1 MNKDK
6 EIRIAI
12 IGCGM
17 ISHRHMTVIDN
28 LKRRGHKL
36 TVVAAAEI
44 DKDRLEAFGKQ
55 YGIPEDCLYQD
66 FREMLKRDDIDE
78 VEVCVHNNLHTSV
91 ATAVMA
97 AGFPCYSEK
106 PMAASYADAKILYDA
121 QKKYG
126 QKLAIQIS
134 SIYNPQTRIAKRLIE
149 NGDLGKVYHARS
161 VGHRRQGRPGY
172 DMPFFSPAFI
182 DPKIGVHGPLFD
194 LGIYHL
200 AQMLYVMGMPEL
212 ESVYGFTSCDYWTD
226 PAIDRITNRT
236 APVEDLSVGLARFK
250 GGLSMDIYEDWA
262 MHMDEIGPSFI
273 AGSLGGLKF
282 TDVDQTGGPMAV
294 PASGQI
300 VGGGILQKPRLEWFG
315 VNKEGELFA
324 NKLECA
330 IGDITGQQEL
340 MLHPEME
347 MYNDNQLQ
355 WYSYLRGDL
364 TDETRIDSPYIA
376 MKTAFLSEG
385 VMLSNELGR
394 SVTAEE
400 INEKAKSIALR
411 EQETPFGTIHYDFDE
426 YRPD

>member
-1 MNKDK
+1 MKKDQ

-28 LKRRGHKL
+28 LKRLGHKL
-36 TVVAAAEI
+36 TVVAAAEVN
-44 DKDRLEAFGKQ
+44 KDRLEAFGKQ
-55 YGIPEDCLYQD
+55 YGLPEDRLYQD

-91 ATAVMA
+91 ACAVMA
-97 AGFPCYSEK
+97 AGYPCYSEK
-106 PMAASYADAKILYDA
+106 PMSASYADAKILYDA

-134 SIYNPQTRIAKRLIE
+134 SIYNPQTRIAKKMIAE
-149 NGDLGKVYHARS
+149 GKLGKVYHARS

-172 DMPFFSPAFI
+172 DMPFFSPDFI
-182 DPKIGVHGPLFD
+182 DPVVGVHGPLFD

-200 AQMLYVMGMPEL
+200 AQMLYVLGMPEL
-212 ESVYGFTSCDYWTD
+212 ESVYGVTTCDYWTD
-226 PAIDRITNRT
+226 PRLDKVTGRT
-236 APVEDLSVGLARFK
+236 APVEDLSVAIARFK
-250 GGLSMDIYEDWA
+250 GGISMDIYEDWA
-262 MHMDEIGPSFI
+262 IHMDQIGTSFI

-282 TDVDQTGGPMAV
+282 LDVDQTGGPMAV
-294 PASGQI
+294 PAGGQI
-300 VGGGILQKPRLEWFG
+300 VGGGDLQIPRLEWFG
-315 VNKEGELFA
+315 VDENGILFS

-330 IGDITGQQEL
+330 IGDVAGQLEL
-340 MLHPEME
+340 TMDPEIA

-376 MKTAFLSEG
+376 MQTAFLSEG
-385 VMLSNELGR
+385 CILSGNLGR
-394 SVTAEE
+394 SVTADE
-400 INEKAKSIALR
+400 IRDMSKSIAIR
-411 EQETPFGTIHYDFDE
+411 DQETSFGTIHYDF
-426 YRPD
+426 